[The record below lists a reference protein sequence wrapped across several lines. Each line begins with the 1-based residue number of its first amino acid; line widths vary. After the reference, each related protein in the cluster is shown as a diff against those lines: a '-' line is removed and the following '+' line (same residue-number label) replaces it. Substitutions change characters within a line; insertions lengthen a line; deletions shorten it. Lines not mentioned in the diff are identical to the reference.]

1 MKVLVAGDYCPQKR
15 VTELLDKNEFY
26 SIIGS
31 VKDFTDNVDYSIVN
45 FECVVS
51 DGTEKPIDKIG
62 PNLKCT
68 EKGIEALS
76 WAGFDC
82 VTLANNHFYD
92 YGDKGVLN
100 TIKTCEKNGLDYV
113 GGGNNI
119 AEASKTL
126 FKKIGENVLAIIN
139 CCEHEFSIATDYNGG
154 SNPLN
159 PIRQHYAI
167 RKARQHADFVLVIVH
182 GGNEHYQLPSPRMK
196 ETYQFF
202 IDSGADA
209 VINHHQHCYSGYEYY
224 KGKPIFYGLGNF
236 CFDNDC
242 FRSGS
247 WNEGFLLSINLQ
259 SGSIDFEMYPYY
271 QCGKTSDVRI
281 MNAEETALF
290 KSEIMK
296 LNSIIESYSELKSHY
311 DSFIDKFY
319 SEIKGTFEPYNGRLL
334 TALYRRRI
342 LPSLITL
349 KKKRMLLAFLQ
360 CESHLPKIYW
370 FLKKQK

>member
-15 VTELLDKNEFY
+15 VSALFDNNEFHFVL
-26 SIIGS
+26 GG
-31 VKDFTDNVDYSIVN
+31 VKGFTDNVDYSIVN

-51 DGTEKPIDKIG
+51 DGTERPIDKIG

-92 YGDKGVLN
+92 YGDEGVIN
-100 TIKTCEKNGLDYV
+100 TIKTCDKNNLDYV
-113 GGGNNI
+113 GGGINI
-119 AEASKTL
+119 EDASRTL
-126 FKKIGENVLAIIN
+126 FKKIGEHVLAIIN
-139 CCEHEFSIATDYNGG
+139 CCEHEFSIATDNNGG

-167 RKARQHADFVLVIVH
+167 REAREHADFVLVIVH

-242 FRSGS
+242 YRSAS
-247 WNEGFLLSINLQ
+247 WNEGFLLSINLT
-259 SGSIDFEMYPYY
+259 SESIDFEMFPYY
-271 QCGKTSDVRI
+271 QCGKTSDVYM
-281 MNAEETALF
+281 MNAEKSVLF
-290 KSEIMK
+290 KRKIME
-296 LNSIIESYSELKSHY
+296 LNTIIGDDIELKSRY
-311 DSFIDKFY
+311 DSFIDGSY
-319 SEIKGTFEPYNGRLL
+319 SEIREVFEPYNNRLMI
-334 TALYRRRI
+334 ALYRRRL
-342 LPSLITL
+342 LPSLINS
-349 KKKRMLLAFLQ
+349 KKKRMFLAFLQ
-360 CESHLPKIYW
+360 CESQLPKIYW